1 MSNHEDVS
9 ELLASKINDENFDIA
24 MSGTSA
30 TLVIKVGKRIVVG
43 WVGTTRVAVHKEDGK
58 C

>member
-1 MSNHEDVS
+1 MITHEDVS
-9 ELLASKINDENFDIA
+9 ELLASQIKDENFDIA
-24 MSGTSA
+24 LSGTSA
-30 TLVIKVGKRIVVG
+30 TLVIKVGKIIVVG

>member
-1 MSNHEDVS
+1 VINHEDVS
-9 ELLASKINDENFDIA
+9 ELLTSQIKDENFDIA
-24 MSGTSA
+24 LSGTSA
-30 TLVIKVGKRIVVG
+30 TLVIKVGKIIVVG

>member
-1 MSNHEDVS
+1 MINHEDVS
-9 ELLASKINDENFDIA
+9 ELLASQIKDENFDIA
-24 MSGTSA
+24 LSGTSA
-30 TLVIKVGKRIVVG
+30 TLVIKVGKIIVVG